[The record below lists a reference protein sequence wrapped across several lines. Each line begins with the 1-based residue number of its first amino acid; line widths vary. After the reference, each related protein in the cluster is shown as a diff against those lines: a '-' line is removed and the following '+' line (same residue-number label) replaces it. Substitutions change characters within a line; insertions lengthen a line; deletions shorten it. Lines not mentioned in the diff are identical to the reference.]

1 MSTSIFQ
8 ITEHVIPCQ
17 YIREYPNAVKS
28 ERRLPRL
35 AIKEY
40 RPLDNLDPSP
50 GDVTII
56 AAHGNGLP
64 KVRLH
69 AGSSQ
74 RNRI

>member
-17 YIREYPNAVKS
+17 YIREYPDAIKS
-28 ERRLPRL
+28 ERRLLQL

-64 KVRLH
+64 KVRMPD
-69 AGSSQ
+69 GSGQ